1 MDQDKLAQLL
11 SQLPPSLQALVS
23 ISAGKAGGGS
33 LGMLARTLVPGLSIE
48 EPGLL
53 AIIGAVILNAF
64 GSNNP
69 ALSIPKL
76 LALLAPLAGG
86 SLIPTPPAA
95 FYQPRPSVVGPSAEW
110 PSGLPPTLTSPRH
123 EEGSGIIWPVY

>member
-53 AIIGAVILNAF
+53 AIIGAAILNAF

-95 FYQPRPSVVGPSAEW
+95 FYQRRGPLLDTTIPEW
-110 PSGLPPTLTSPRH
+110 PPGRGYDPQDILRPA
-123 EEGSGIIWPVY
+123 